1 MIRLALFLLA
11 LMASHAEAAGPRII
25 SINLCTDHLLLS
37 LADADQVLGLSPYAA
52 RTQNGEDHTPFPGTL
67 PVLSGTA
74 EEVLNLKPDRV
85 VAGRFT
91 KRTTRE
97 LIRAKGIPVEE
108 FEVARTVAE
117 ARAQIIR
124 MGAILKKP
132 ERAAVIAADLDQA
145 VARARAVA
153 LANPLTVLPLQRR
166 GWVSG
171 EESLITDLLGLIG
184 LKNAASR
191 LGLRAGGFVGLETVV
206 KLKPDLLILAQD
218 EVRGIDQG
226 EAMLL
231 HPALQE
237 SYPASKRLSL
247 SGRMSLCGGPGLV
260 AAINHLAEL
269 IEKKR

>member
-1 MIRLALFLLA
+1 MIRLAFMLFLA
-11 LMASHAEAAGPRII
+11 LTAPAEAAGPRII

-37 LADADQVLGLSPYAA
+37 LADPDQVLGLSPYGA
-52 RTQNGEDHTPFPGTL
+52 RTQMGEDRTPFPGPL
-67 PVLSGTA
+67 PLLSGTA
-74 EEVLNLKPDRV
+74 EEVLHLKPDRV

-97 LIRAKGIPVEE
+97 LIRIHGIPVEE
-108 FEVARTVAE
+108 FDVARTVAE

-124 MGAILKKP
+124 MGLILEKP
-132 ERAAVIAADLDQA
+132 ERAERIAAQLDQA
-145 VARARAVA
+145 VMEAKAAA
-153 LANPLTVLPLQRR
+153 LASPLTVLPLQRR

-171 EESLITDLLGLIG
+171 EESLISDLLGLIG
-184 LKNAASR
+184 LKNAAASM
-191 LGLRAGGFVGLETVV
+191 GLRAGGFVGLETVV

-237 SYPASKRLSL
+237 AYPPEKRLTL

-260 AAINHLAEL
+260 AAIKTLTAM
-269 IEKKR
+269 IASRR